1 MGKGDKNRESP
12 TGKRAKK
19 RTLRRMDN
27 RNKASILNSRRKRNR
42 RIIDMQHLILGR
54 QAVHGDGM
62 TGLVDGGLL
71 QILPVL

>member
-27 RNKASILNSRRKRNR
+27 RKKASILNSRRKRNR
-42 RIIDMQHLILGR
+42 RIID
-54 QAVHGDGM
+54 AVVANHFEVFIRDM
-62 TGLVDGGLL
+62 DD
-71 QILPVL
+71 